1 MTTEAYDRTTIRLHW
16 ATAFLVCWQWA
27 QAHLIDLVSIVGTPG
42 RRVMVGLHV
51 LGGLLL
57 VAVLLA
63 RLAWRHRGGVRL
75 SHAAGSEGLVARAG
89 HIVLYALLAAVL
101 GFGLWLEW
109 VRGDNLFGLVQV
121 PAFDPGNRA
130 LRRAAA
136 DRHEF
141 LANALLIFAGLHAL
155 VALAHHYIRRDGVL
169 RRMLPGL
176 K

>member
-1 MTTEAYDRTTIRLHW
+1 MTAETYDRTTIRLHW
-16 ATAFLVCWQWA
+16 ATAFLVCWQWGE
-27 QAHLIDLVSIVGTPG
+27 AHLIDLVSTGGTPG
-42 RRVMVGLHV
+42 RRAMVGLHV
-51 LGGLLL
+51 LGGLAL

-63 RLAWRHRGGVRL
+63 RLAWRHGGGVRL
-75 SHAAGSEGLVARAG
+75 SQAAGWEGVAARAG
-89 HIVLYALLAAVL
+89 HLALYALLAAVL

-109 VRGDNLFGLVQV
+109 VRGDNLFGLMQV
-121 PAFDPGNRA
+121 PAFDPGNRV

-136 DRHEF
+136 DRHE
-141 LANALLIFAGLHAL
+141 LAANALLILAGLHAL

>member
-1 MTTEAYDRTTIRLHW
+1 MTAESYDRTTIRLHW
-16 ATAFLVCWQWA
+16 ATAFLVCWQWG
-27 QAHLIDLVSIVGTPG
+27 QAHLIDLVTAGGTPG
-42 RRVMVGLHV
+42 RRAMVGLHV

-57 VAVLLA
+57 LAVLLA
-63 RLAWRHRGGVRL
+63 RLAWRHRGGIRL
-75 SHAAGSEGLVARAG
+75 AHAAGWEGLAARAG
-89 HIVLYALLAAVL
+89 HLALYALLAAVVGL
-101 GFGLWLEW
+101 GLWLEW

-130 LRRAAA
+130 LRRAAG
-136 DRHEF
+136 DWHE
-141 LANALLIFAGLHAL
+141 LAANALLVLAGLHAL